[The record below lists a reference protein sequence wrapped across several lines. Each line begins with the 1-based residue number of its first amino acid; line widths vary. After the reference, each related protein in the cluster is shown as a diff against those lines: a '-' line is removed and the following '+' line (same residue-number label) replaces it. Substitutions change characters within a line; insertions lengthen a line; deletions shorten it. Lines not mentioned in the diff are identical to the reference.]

1 VCGLEARRPVLDGTE
16 MRACWVAAPLPAD
29 PEGRPTGAAAGVMVT
44 WIDEL
49 VGPRPRTFVPVEPS
63 GPVALAVLEA
73 SAVAVVDASPGAG
86 ADPAAAPAP
95 AAPPPAEPEPARP
108 VPGRWWLWGDPEPW
122 PEP

>member
-1 VCGLEARRPVLDGTE
+1 MCGLEARRPVLDGTE
-16 MRACWVAAPLPAD
+16 MRACWVAAPLPPD
-29 PEGRPTGAAAGVMVT
+29 PEGRPAGPATGVMVT

-63 GPVALAVLEA
+63 GPVAVAVLETTA
-73 SAVAVVDASPGAG
+73 IAVGPT
-86 ADPAAAPAP
+86 PEPAP
-95 AAPPPAEPEPARP
+95 AEAPDDAAEPTQTPGSVSARP